1 MRLSQI
7 AKKATA
13 GVLACLLAV
22 TMTGLLSACGSGDPL
37 ATTQEAQQEQQA
49 QEGQQPQA
57 NADKDSASAKDN
69 AKKSDAAQ
77 GKAAKANDG
86 SKAAQSSK
94 GKDAPKASSSS
105 SKQSSSSKD
114 KAQSSSGKTEK
125 PATKPKNDT
134 ITVKVT
140 IDSSRAHSHNSKW
153 PSSMGSKTVT
163 LKKGATVR
171 DALGTMGVSVRGASY
186 VTSINGLAEFSCGS
200 TSGWKYSVD
209 GTFPGKACNTY
220 KLNGGEVVRWV
231 YVLDVSDYE

>member
-7 AKKATA
+7 AKKVTA

-37 ATTQEAQQEQQA
+37 ATTQEAQQDTQQQEAQQPETADEGQADSKKDTASEKKEDKEQKA
-49 QEGQQPQA
+49 QE
-57 NADKDSASAKDN
+57 S
-69 AKKSDAAQ
+69 
-77 GKAAKANDG
+77 
-86 SKAAQSSK
+86 SKAEKS
-94 GKDAPKASSSS
+94 GSS
-105 SKQSSSSKD
+105 SKSSSNSK
-114 KAQSSSGKTEK
+114 KSSSTS
-125 PATKPKNDT
+125 KPKNDT

-171 DALGTMGVSVRGASY
+171 DALGKMGVSVRGTSY

-209 GTFPGKACNTY
+209 GTLPGKACNTY

>member
-105 SKQSSSSKD
+105 SKQSSS
-114 KAQSSSGKTEK
+114 GKTEK

-171 DALGTMGVSVRGASY
+171 DALGKMGVSVRGTSY